1 MNIDT
6 PIGHCDTPRIDA
18 LTGLASR
25 VGLEEHLARLSA
37 SHRHGGPLSLLALEL
52 SRFGH
57 VNDSMGAE
65 LGNRIITLVAKRL
78 GKLFGHAATVART
91 HGNHFCLLF
100 EGHDIDLDEQIEL
113 AQDFTQ
119 RPMALSGE
127 VIVLSVR
134 VGVAVLGDMV
144 KTPSGLL
151 HAAEVA
157 LHRAKR
163 EGIKCQFFQSDQTSE
178 ARTAQ
183 QLENDLRVSLFT
195 HHAELHRAI
204 ANREFQVL
212 YQPIVDTLTHQVHA
226 VEALIR
232 WHHPRRGLISP
243 TDFIPMAEQIQVMD
257 VLGSWVLRRACLDA
271 MALPRNAEGARPGV
285 SVNVSPIQFAEPGV
299 LLSTVKQALTDS
311 GLAPALLK
319 LEITESLSLSATKF
333 GVLDELRALG
343 CQIAMDDFGTG
354 YSSLTQLNAVPLD
367 YVKLDQSFIH
377 HIGGADA
384 AEDQRSDRMTRL
396 VLSLAKALD
405 LTSIVEGI
413 ETEVQRDRLRQH
425 GARLM
430 QGYLFA
436 KPLPLD
442 EVCEFIT
449 RFNRIPQGEVHA

>member
-1 MNIDT
+1 MNIE
-6 PIGHCDTPRIDA
+6 PLIAHSEAPRVDA

-25 VGLEEHLARLSA
+25 VGLEEHLADLSA
-37 SHRHGGPLSLLALEL
+37 AHPPGQPLSLLALEL

-65 LGNRIITLVAKRL
+65 LGNRIIALVARRL
-78 GKLFGHAATVART
+78 TKLFAHAAIVART

-100 EGHDIDLDEQIEL
+100 KDTVDLHEQIAL
-113 AQDFTQ
+113 VQDFTQ
-119 RPMALSGE
+119 RPIALSGE

-134 VGVAVLGDMV
+134 VGAAELGDMV
-144 KTPSGLL
+144 ETPSGLL

-163 EGIKCQFFQSDQTSE
+163 EGIKRQFFQSDQTSE
-178 ARTAQ
+178 ARLAQ
-183 QLENDLRVSLFT
+183 QLENDLRMSLFT

-204 ANREFQVL
+204 TNREFQVL
-212 YQPIVDTLTHQVHA
+212 YQPIVDTQTHQVHA

-232 WHHPRRGLISP
+232 WHHPRRGLIP
-243 TDFIPMAEQIQVMD
+243 PMDFIPMAEQIQVMD

-271 MALPRNAEGARPGV
+271 MTLPCDATGVRPGL

-299 LLSTVKQALTDS
+299 LLSTVKQALSDS
-311 GLAPALLK
+311 GLEPALLK

-354 YSSLTQLNAVPLD
+354 YSSLTQLNVVPLD
-367 YVKLDQSFIH
+367 YVKLDQSFIS
-377 HIGGADA
+377 HIGGPDPV
-384 AEDQRSDRMTRL
+384 EDQRSDRMTRL

-436 KPLPLD
+436 RPLPLED
-442 EVCEFIT
+442 VHEFIT
-449 RFNRIPQGEVHA
+449 RFNQPAQGEEHV